1 MTTLQQEIGTYNR
14 LLPTLLP
21 QVGKFAL
28 IKDDQLIDT
37 FDSYQ
42 DAMKRGYAQ
51 FQLKPFLV
59 KLIAPA
65 EQVAYF
71 TRDLAACQA

>member
-1 MTTLQQEIGTYNR
+1 MTTLQQEIGTYNN

-21 QVGKFAL
+21 MVGKFAL
-28 IKDDQLIDT
+28 IKGEKLIDT

-42 DAMKRGYAQ
+42 DAMKRGYAE
-51 FQLKPFLV
+51 FKLEPFLV

-65 EQVAYF
+65 EQVSYF
-71 TRDLAACQA
+71 SRDFSACPA